1 LAVNG
6 EVPMALV
13 LAFLPMGN
21 ESSAPPGDKRPPP
34 APAPTLTQTEA
45 VVDGAPAARQSAVTP
60 GMTLG
65 RYRLRERIGEGGMGV
80 VFAAYDPE
88 LDRTVAVKVL
98 HPGLGGAGSRGEER
112 LRREGQTMARMAHP
126 NVIRVYD
133 VGVQGDIVFVA
144 MEYIAGGTLK
154 SWLADA
160 PRSADT
166 ILAAFAQ
173 AARGLAAAHDA
184 DLVHRDFK
192 PSNVLVS
199 DDGRVLVTDFGVAR
213 ASIDPPSHQGD
224 APGVDPLGHTMTRA
238 GSLVGTPAYMAPEQ
252 LQGRPVDGRADQFS
266 FCVALWRAL
275 YGKAPYAG
283 ESWSELAKSTA
294 VGKLVEP
301 PASARV
307 PGHVRAALERGL
319 QPDPE
324 RRFLS
329 VGALLQALDPDRR
342 HRRRVRAIIAFGAL
356 AAVATVVAIG
366 VERMRADP
374 CAVDVDRFAGVWDA
388 DARTA
393 VHSAFAATSAP
404 YAEASF
410 SETARQLDARRAAWE
425 TMRRQSCE
433 ATRVRKEQSDSMLD
447 ARATCLERSFAD
459 VAAFI
464 GVLRHADATAVR
476 GAAQAA
482 ASVGD
487 VGPCSDVTALGRR
500 APLPADATRR
510 RAISALET
518 ELASVRARVAAGQ
531 YQHADADANRLV
543 DGARVT
549 GYAPVLADALT
560 VAGEVQ
566 DKLVHSQAAEKL
578 FEESLLSA
586 EAGGDDSV
594 RFDDEVHLVSVV
606 GYHLERDSDGQEHA
620 RRAQALLQRLG
631 ADRQREAR
639 LTRAV
644 ALAAWWNGRYEEAR
658 RETEHAVALQEAI
671 DPHGADLARAL
682 HLDGV
687 VLQDMKL
694 DEASLAPL
702 ERARTIGEAALGAEH
717 PVVAQIQQTIGGSLR
732 RLGRYDAAAK
742 EYLDSLTK
750 IERAMGTD
758 ASEYAAA
765 LQNLGT
771 LYLDQEKFGEAIEYL
786 QRASDQL
793 AKSLGADHSRV
804 ADALEILGSAYS
816 KAGRASEAEATLN
829 RAVAIHRARLGP
841 NAPPTASSLRVL
853 GDHFLRIGQPARAA
867 ASYEEA
873 VKALTA
879 SQGEKSLLLARPLG
893 RLGDAELALRQP
905 ARARDAYERAITIVA
920 GDKSQAEMRGELE
933 AALAKVSR

>member
-1 LAVNG
+1 
-6 EVPMALV
+6 
-13 LAFLPMGN
+13 MGN
-21 ESSAPPGDKRPPP
+21 DSSGPGDKRPLT
-34 APAPTLTQTEA
+34 APTLTQTEA
-45 VVDGAPAARQSAVTP
+45 VADGAPAARQTAVTT

-154 SWLADA
+154 RWLEDA
-160 PRSADT
+160 PRSADD
-166 ILAAFAQ
+166 ILAAFGQ

-184 DLVHRDFK
+184 ALVHRDFK

-213 ASIDPPSHQGD
+213 ASIDPPSDDRD
-224 APGVDPLGHTMTRA
+224 APRVDPLGATMTRA

-275 YGKAPYAG
+275 YGTAPYAG

-294 VGKLVEP
+294 EGRIAEP

-307 PGHVRAALERGL
+307 PEHVRAALERGL
-319 QPDPE
+319 NPDSA
-324 RRFLS
+324 RRFPS
-329 VGALLQALDPDRR
+329 VGALMQALDPDRR
-342 HRRRVRAIIAFGAL
+342 HRRRVRAAIAVGAL
-356 AAVATVVAIG
+356 MAVAVVAAVAVT
-366 VERMRADP
+366 RMRADP
-374 CAVDVDRFAGVWDA
+374 CAVAVDRFAGVWDPG
-388 DARTA
+388 ARAA
-393 VHSAFAATSAP
+393 VHAAFGATGAP
-404 YAEASF
+404 YAGTSF
-410 SETARQLDARRAAWE
+410 GEMARQLDGRRAAWE
-425 TMRRQSCE
+425 SMRRQSCE

-447 ARATCLERSFAD
+447 ARAACLESSFAEI
-459 VAAFI
+459 AAFI
-464 GVLRHADATAVR
+464 GVLRHADTAAVR

-482 ASVGD
+482 ATVGD
-487 VGPCSDVTALGRR
+487 IASCGDVSALGRR

-510 RAISALET
+510 RAIATVEA

-531 YQHADADANRLV
+531 YRQAEPDANRLV
-543 DGARVT
+543 ERARQT
-549 GYAPVLADALT
+549 AYAPVLADALAA
-560 VAGEVQ
+560 AGDVQ
-566 DKLVHSQAAEKL
+566 DKLMHNAAAEKL
-578 FEESLLSA
+578 FEQSLLAA

-594 RFDDEVHLVSVV
+594 RFDDEVALVSEV
-606 GYHLERDSDGQEHA
+606 GYHLERDADGLKHA
-620 RRAQALLQRLG
+620 ARARALLQRLG
-631 ADRQREAR
+631 ADRRREAR

-658 RETEHAVALQEAI
+658 GESERAVALQEAI
-671 DPHGADLARAL
+671 DPRGADLARAL
-682 HLDGV
+682 HLYGV
-687 VLQDMKL
+687 VLQDMKH

-717 PVVAQIQQTIGGSLR
+717 PVVAQIEQTIGGSLR

-742 EYLDSLTK
+742 QYLASLAK
-750 IERAMGTD
+750 IEHSMGKD
-758 ASEYAAA
+758 ASDYATA

-771 LYLDQEKFGEAIEYL
+771 LYLDQEKFDDAIAYL
-786 QRASDQL
+786 ERASDQL
-793 AKSLGADHSRV
+793 VKSLGAEHSRV

-816 KAGRASEAEATLN
+816 KAGYAAKAEAALE
-829 RAVAIHRARLGP
+829 RAIAIHRARLGP
-841 NAPPTASSLRVL
+841 NAPPTASSLRIL
-853 GDHFLRIGQPARAA
+853 GDHFLHIGQPARAA
-867 ASYEEA
+867 ASYEQA
-873 VKALTA
+873 IAALTA
-879 SQGEKSLLLARPLG
+879 SQGEKSLLLARPLA
-893 RLGDAELALRQP
+893 RLGDAEVALGQR
-905 ARARDAYERAITIVA
+905 ARARDAYARAIAVVA
-920 GDKSQAEMRGELE
+920 NDKSQAALRSELD
-933 AALAKVSR
+933 AALAKLSK

>member
-1 LAVNG
+1 
-6 EVPMALV
+6 
-13 LAFLPMGN
+13 MGN
-21 ESSAPPGDKRPPP
+21 DSSGENRPPLP
-34 APAPTLTQTEA
+34 PTLTQTEA
-45 VVDGAPAARQSAVTP
+45 VADSAPAARQSAVTS

-98 HPGLGGAGSRGEER
+98 HPGLGGPGSRGEER

-199 DDGRVLVTDFGVAR
+199 NDGRVLVTDFGVAR
-213 ASIDPPSHQGD
+213 ASIDPPSHDGD
-224 APGVDPLGHTMTRA
+224 APGVDPLGATMTRA

-275 YGKAPYAG
+275 YGKAPYGG

-294 VGKLVEP
+294 AGKLVEP
-301 PASARV
+301 PAAARV

-319 QPDPE
+319 HPDPA
-324 RRFLS
+324 RRFPS

-342 HRRRVRAIIAFGAL
+342 HRRRVRAIVAFGAL
-356 AAVATVVAIG
+356 AAVAVGAVA

-374 CAVDVDRFAGVWDA
+374 CAVGVDRFAGVWDPA
-388 DARTA
+388 ARAA
-393 VHSAFAATSAP
+393 VHSAFAATGAP

-425 TMRRQSCE
+425 AMRRQSCE

-464 GVLRHADATAVR
+464 GVLRHADNSAVR

-482 ASVGD
+482 ATVGD
-487 VGPCSDVTALGRR
+487 VGPCGDVTALGRR

-510 RAISALET
+510 RAISAVET
-518 ELASVRARVAAGQ
+518 ELASVRARIAAGQ
-531 YQHADADANRLV
+531 YRQAEPDANRLV
-543 DGARVT
+543 DRARET
-549 GYAPVLADALT
+549 GYAPILADALAT
-560 VAGEVQ
+560 AGEAQ
-566 DKLVHSQAAEKL
+566 DRLLHSQVAEKL
-578 FEESLLSA
+578 LQESLLSA
-586 EAGGDDSV
+586 EAGGDDNL
-594 RFDDEVHLVSVV
+594 RFDDEVSLIRVV
-606 GYHLERDSDGQEHA
+606 GYHLERDPEGQQHEQRA
-620 RRAQALLQRLG
+620 RALLQRLG
-631 ADRQREAR
+631 PDRQREAR
-639 LTRAV
+639 LARAV
-644 ALAAWWNGRYEEAR
+644 ALSAWWNGRYDEAR
-658 RETEHAVALQEAI
+658 RESEHAVALQEAI

-682 HLDGV
+682 HTYGV

-702 ERARTIGEAALGAEH
+702 ERARTIGEAAVGAEH
-717 PVVAQIQQTIGGSLR
+717 PLVAQVEQTIGGSLR

-742 EYLDSLTK
+742 EYLASLAK
-750 IERAMGTD
+750 IERGMGTG
-758 ASEYAAA
+758 SPEYASA

-771 LYLDQEKFGEAIEYL
+771 LYLDQNKFDEAIQYL
-786 QRASDQL
+786 KRGSDQL
-793 AKSLGADHSRV
+793 AKSLGAEHSRV

-829 RAVAIHRARLGP
+829 RALAIHRARLGP
-841 NAPPTASSLRVL
+841 NAPPTASSLRIL

-873 VKALTA
+873 VNALVA

-893 RLGDAELALRQP
+893 RLGDAEVALGQP
-905 ARARDAYERAITIVA
+905 ARARAAYARAVAIV
-920 GDKSQAEMRGELE
+920 GNDKSQADMRRELE
-933 AALAKVSR
+933 AALAKLSR